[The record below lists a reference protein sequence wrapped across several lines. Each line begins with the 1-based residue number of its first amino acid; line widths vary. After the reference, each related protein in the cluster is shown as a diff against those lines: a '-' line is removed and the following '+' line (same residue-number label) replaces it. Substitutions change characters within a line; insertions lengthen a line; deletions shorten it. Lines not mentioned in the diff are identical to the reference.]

1 MNSFFIL
8 TIAVVSGSLISLIG
22 GLYLLYGKHGVKT
35 LQRISVPF
43 AAGALLAAAFLDLL
57 PESIEKWQVEPAL
70 TTVMVGIVLFFI
82 LERSLSWFHHHHEDN
97 GAHVHGRRTSSLI
110 VVGNTL
116 HNFIDGLALGAAFLI
131 NPAAG
136 VVATIAVAAHEIP
149 REIGD
154 FGLLLSKGV
163 ARARVLWLHILGT
176 AATLVG
182 AIIVYMVGG
191 TMLSVEAVLL
201 ALTTGFFIYIAA
213 SDIIPTIHAE
223 PRRSIAMLQSIV
235 LVLGIVFVAIAQQL
249 AHSFIEH

>member
-1 MNSFFIL
+1 MNSFILL
-8 TIAVVSGSLISLIG
+8 TIAVLSGSLISLIG

-35 LQRISVPF
+35 LQQISVPF

-57 PESIEKWQVEPAL
+57 PESIEKWQVSPAL
-70 TTVMVGIVLFFI
+70 STVMIGIVVFFI
-82 LERSLSWFHHHHEDN
+82 LERSLSWFHHHHADN
-97 GAHVHGRRTSSLI
+97 GSHVHGRRTSSLI
-110 VVGNTL
+110 VFGNTL

-163 ARARVLWLHILGT
+163 ARARVLWLHLMGT
-176 AATLVG
+176 AATLIG
-182 AIIVYMVGG
+182 ALLVYGLGG
-191 TMLSVEAVLL
+191 AMLSIEAALL

-223 PRRSIAMLQSIV
+223 PRRKIAMLQSVV
-235 LVLGIVFVAIAQQL
+235 LVIGIIFVAIAQQL
-249 AHSFIEH
+249 AHGFIEH